1 MNRANSSIGKSSC
14 RVGLT
19 GCAPIKLWLN
29 LILAVS
35 IVMAPLTAKANPYLA
50 KPGEAP
56 VTAVFATCATT
67 GGFVHAYTALDNGL
81 FDKYGIKVNFV
92 PIQGAKAALPA
103 LSSDQVQF
111 LYCAADATIPGLAAG
126 LDGKLVASALI
137 GLPWILLARK
147 DIKKVE
153 DMRGKSIGVTR
164 MGSYDYRVSRAL
176 LKKFNLEKDVEVR
189 AIGGG
194 SQPERYQALVM
205 DIIQATPLG
214 SPLDV
219 RGKRDGFNL
228 IYDLND
234 LSDDPDLPA
243 IYSSLHTNSNTL
255 KKQPVLVQRFVAAM
269 AESIYFAEK
278 NPEKAKASIA
288 KVLKLDD
295 PEALQSAYNAYA
307 KSLISRRMLVPVNAV
322 EKSVEIAR
330 EEGIVI
336 KRKPAELFDN
346 TFVENLD
353 KSGFLKELWGGPVPG
368 K

>member
-1 MNRANSSIGKSSC
+1 MNRIISGRKFRCRANGVGRALIGLG
-14 RVGLT
+14 VPL
-19 GCAPIKLWLN
+19 AM
-29 LILAVS
+29 AVS
-35 IVMAPLTAKANPYLA
+35 ILMAPLTVQANPYTV

-56 VTAVFATCATT
+56 VTVAFATCATT
-67 GGFVHAYTALDNGL
+67 GGFIHAYTAMDNGL
-81 FDKYGIKVNFV
+81 FDKYGIKINFV
-92 PIQGAKAALPA
+92 PIQGSKVALPA
-103 LSSDQVQF
+103 LASDQIQF

-126 LDGKLVASALI
+126 IDGKLVAAVHI

-153 DMRGKSIGVTR
+153 DLKGKSIGVTQI
-164 MGSYDYRVSRAL
+164 GSYDHRVTKAL
-176 LKKFNLEKDVEVR
+176 LKRFNLEKEVTIR
-189 AIGGG
+189 AMGGG
-194 SQPERYQALVM
+194 SQSERYQAMVM

-214 SPLDV
+214 APLDV

-228 IYDLND
+228 IYDLNA

-243 IYSSLHTNSNTL
+243 IYSSLLTNSNTL
-255 KKQPVLVQRFVAAM
+255 KKQPDLVQRFVAAI
-269 AESIYFAEK
+269 AETIHFAEK

-288 KVLKLDD
+288 KALKLDD

-307 KSLISRRMLVPVNAV
+307 KALINRRMLVPAHGI

-330 EEGIVI
+330 EEGTSI
-336 KRKPAELFDN
+336 KKKPSEIFDN

-353 KSGFLKELWGGPVPG
+353 KSGFLKELWGGEVPV